1 MEIDQASKEHDLP
14 LVRWRRRGRGTV
26 LHQDLSRFIRWR
38 SARGTGRLSVRQ
50 ERRFVASIVHL
61 VCKEDELRR
70 DE

>member
-1 MEIDQASKEHDLP
+1 MTKPGKNTICLWYDGDAEEAA
-14 LVRWRRRGRGTV
+14 
-26 LHQDLSRFIRWR
+26 RFYAKTFPDSIRWR